1 MVSASTITPVKGRLK
16 RREREGGYNPADLDN
31 IQIRITRGLQDDEN
45 AEFGDYPNQSSLPG
59 LKTGNGI
66 WADYKDTVSGRPGA
80 ATAMIET
87 LVVQVLEIFRY
98 TLQEV
103 CTLKEIQ

>member
-16 RREREGGYNPADLDN
+16 RREREGGYNPTDLDN

-45 AEFGDYPNQSSLPG
+45 AEFGDYPTQSSLPG

-80 ATAMIET
+80 ST
-87 LVVQVLEIFRY
+87 
-98 TLQEV
+98 
-103 CTLKEIQ
+103 